1 MTVALEEILGLSPS
15 ERLWLIEQIWE
26 SLAAEPDA
34 LPLSDLQR
42 EELDRRIEAYE
53 RNPSDVLTWEEVRA
67 QLDRPG

>member
-1 MTVALEEILGLSPS
+1 MTVSLEEILGLSPS
-15 ERLWLIEQIWE
+15 ERLWLMEQIWE

-53 RNPSDVLTWEEVRA
+53 RKPLDVLTWEEVRT
-67 QLDRPG
+67 QLERPG